1 MPAEHDQLFHRL
13 RVQGED
19 LDELLTHAM
28 KRWSEEVFELTRRLE
43 QLEAKL
49 LAAQERGDDYER
61 MWLKAQEREKALRE
75 TRDRLRFE
83 RDAAR
88 KREKALREKLAEW
101 EKIGE
106 EFESIANRD
115 AETIARLLRRA
126 GSPSEKPG
134 SEPAV
139 EEERDPDR
147 RLYRKPLVTDAD

>member
-1 MPAEHDQLFHRL
+1 MPAEQDALHDPHAIAESALSFAEPGSRMATVSHAYL
-13 RVQGED
+13 ALEA
-19 LDELLTHAM
+19 ELLA
-28 KRWSEEVFELTRRLE
+28 
-43 QLEAKL
+43 
-49 LAAQERGDDYER
+49 
-61 MWLKAQEREKALRE
+61 AQEREKALRE

-134 SEPAV
+134 SE
-139 EEERDPDR
+139 EE
-147 RLYRKPLVTDAD
+147 A